1 LFAGSSISPI
11 NPATGHTSGNVN
23 FSMLNDNGINSQ
35 LQTAEVEAN
44 PDRQNALWGDL
55 DQQIQAKAVT
65 VPLLFENAIRLA
77 GSNVLGG
84 FISPAFGMPDLCA
97 LGLAQP

>member
-1 LFAGSSISPI
+1 
-11 NPATGHTSGNVN
+11 
-23 FSMLNDNGINSQ
+23 MLNDNGINSQ

-44 PDRQNALWGDL
+44 PDRQTALWGDL

-65 VPLLFENAIRLA
+65 APLLFENAIRLA